1 MFKKMM
7 ASVGVGSAKV
17 DTILDNPNVQALA
30 PVTGHVYIKGG
41 KVEQKIDDIYLEV
54 RTHYKKEV
62 DDSTVT
68 KTATIQKITIPANSV
83 IQPKQEVRIPFQFNL
98 APQTP
103 LTMGRTKT
111 WIHTGL
117 DIKQAIDPTDK
128 DFLNVHPHPAIKVI
142 MDSLAAMGFQVK
154 QVENEFSRFG
164 DGVPFVQEIEYRP
177 TQSFRGQLDEL
188 EVVYFLLQDGVGLM
202 LEVDRKSRGLKG
214 FFQELTGADESN
226 VNIKFT
232 NQELQTRFS
241 IHKQIDFI
249 N

>member
-1 MFKKMM
+1 
-7 ASVGVGSAKV
+7 
-17 DTILDNPNVQALA
+17 
-30 PVTGHVYIKGG
+30 
-41 KVEQKIDDIYLEV
+41 
-54 RTHYKKEV
+54 
-62 DDSTVT
+62 
-68 KTATIQKITIPANSV
+68 
-83 IQPKQEVRIPFQFNL
+83 
-98 APQTP
+98 
-103 LTMGRTKT
+103 MGRTKT

-232 NQELQTRFS
+232 NQELQQGSQYIANRLYQL
-241 IHKQIDFI
+241 IEHYANK
-249 N
+249 